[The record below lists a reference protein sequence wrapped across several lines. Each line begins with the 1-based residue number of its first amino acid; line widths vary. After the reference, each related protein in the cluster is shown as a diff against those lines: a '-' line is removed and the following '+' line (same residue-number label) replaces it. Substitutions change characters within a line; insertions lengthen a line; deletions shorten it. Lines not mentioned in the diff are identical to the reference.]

1 MYNVYENDIERE
13 RQVYRLIVVD
23 DEKIIRE
30 SIFAFE
36 WQEINVKPV
45 GCFADGQT
53 ALEYMSKNSVDVVLA
68 DICMPIMDG
77 IEFIERIKNENYN
90 VAVICISGYSDYEYL
105 RACMRAGANDY
116 ILKPVD
122 KQELIKTVE
131 YTLQGKK
138 VERMDFSEF
147 DSDEEMNS
155 ENKKYHHYIEVA
167 MDYIEENYSSY
178 ITLEHV
184 AEEVYLNPVYLSHL
198 FKKVTGV
205 KFSEYLNDFRVKKA
219 TELLENSTLRI
230 GEISTKVG
238 YKDSRY
244 FSEMFKKRMGLTPNE
259 YRNKNEK

>member
-1 MYNVYENDIERE
+1 MKSLTQHITEKLVLNNDTKFRKFNYRPTTKDELSEIVKRLIEERGNEAYLNDI
-13 RQVYRLIVVD
+13 D
-23 DEKIIRE
+23 T
-30 SIFAFE
+30 S
-36 WQEINVKPV
+36 EIT
-45 GCFADGQT
+45 D
-53 ALEYMSKNSVDVVLA
+53 MSHLFKDSTFNGD
-68 DICMPIMDG
+68 
-77 IEFIERIKNENYN
+77 
-90 VAVICISGYSDYEYL
+90 ISGWNVSNVEN
-105 RACMRAGANDY
+105 MKEMFGHSKFNND
-116 ILKPVD
+116 ISEWNVS
-122 KQELIKTVE
+122 
-131 YTLQGKK
+131 K

>member
-1 MYNVYENDIERE
+1 
-13 RQVYRLIVVD
+13 
-23 DEKIIRE
+23 
-30 SIFAFE
+30 
-36 WQEINVKPV
+36 
-45 GCFADGQT
+45 
-53 ALEYMSKNSVDVVLA
+53 
-68 DICMPIMDG
+68 
-77 IEFIERIKNENYN
+77 
-90 VAVICISGYSDYEYL
+90 
-105 RACMRAGANDY
+105 
-116 ILKPVD
+116 
-122 KQELIKTVE
+122 
-131 YTLQGKK
+131 
-138 VERMDFSEF
+138 
-147 DSDEEMNS
+147 
-155 ENKKYHHYIEVA
+155 